1 MMAPVRIEP
10 DGDGNAAALWVQP
23 QIAGTFDRGG
33 RPAPVP
39 ADLSEVRIP
48 ADLIIVAV
56 GQGIESRHFEESGI
70 TVRRGSILAGE
81 DTAVNDGKVF
91 AGGDCVTGPAT
102 AIRAIAAG
110 KVAAANIDEFLGF
123 RHEISAD
130 VVLPPPKISS
140 VVQRGRINLT
150 EREAVERKNDFNA
163 VEHEMTCMQAQL
175 ESARCL
181 HCDYFGFGN
190 FRGGRE
196 TKW

>member
-1 MMAPVRIEP
+1 MNFGMIFRVAVRAIMRNKTRSLLTCL
-10 DGDGNAAALWVQP
+10 G
-23 QIAGTFDRGG
+23 
-33 RPAPVP
+33 
-39 ADLSEVRIP
+39 
-48 ADLIIVAV
+48 IIVGIAAV
-56 GQGIESRHFEESGI
+56 IAVMAIGQGIESRHFEESGI
-70 TVRRGSILAGE
+70 TVKRGNLMAGDDAHVGDE
-81 DTAVNDGKVF
+81 KIF

-123 RHEISAD
+123 NHEISAD
-130 VVLPPPKISS
+130 VILPDPKINS

-150 EREAVERKNDFNA
+150 EREAHERKHDFDA
-163 VEHEMTCMQAQL
+163 IEHEMTCMQANL
-175 ESARCL
+175 ESSRCL